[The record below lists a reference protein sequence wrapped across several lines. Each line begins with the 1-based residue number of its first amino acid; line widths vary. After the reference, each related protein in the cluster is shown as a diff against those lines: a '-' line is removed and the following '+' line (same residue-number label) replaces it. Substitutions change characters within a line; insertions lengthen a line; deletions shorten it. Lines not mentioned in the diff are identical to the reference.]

1 MGTPPLNETSI
12 NPKLYVRYVDDIF
25 AVFDKH
31 SSSETFLDHLNKQH
45 KNMRFTLE
53 KSTNSLPFLDT
64 EIEIIDD
71 RFESWVYRKATNT
84 NVMLN
89 ANAVCPLSWKK
100 GLLFGALH
108 RAKMICSNQDLFMS
122 EIKKLKEIFWK
133 NGYSE
138 SFFTQIYQSFEQKQ
152 SVSNVDVN
160 SEADFKYI
168 FKIPFLGGVSHKF
181 KDKITSLFFND
192 LRININPIFT
202 TFKVQNY
209 FVLKSRTPRLLASNV
224 VYKFSCLCDT
234 NITYIGKTK
243 RHLMVRCLE
252 HLEFEKKKPE
262 SEVKV
267 HLNDCDICKNANYE
281 NFEILKKCKTDLET
295 KVYEAFAINKE
306 QPKLNKNLFNKGS
319 LFTLKVY
326 A

>member
-1 MGTPPLNETSI
+1 M
-12 NPKLYVRYVDDIF
+12 RYVDDIF

-71 RFESWVYRKATNT
+71 KFESWVYRKATNT

-152 SVSNVDVN
+152 SVSNMDVN

-168 FKIPFLGGVSHKF
+168 FKNSVSWWSVAQ
-181 KDKITSLFFND
+181 I
-192 LRININPIFT
+192 
-202 TFKVQNY
+202 
-209 FVLKSRTPRLLASNV
+209 
-224 VYKFSCLCDT
+224 
-234 NITYIGKTK
+234 
-243 RHLMVRCLE
+243 
-252 HLEFEKKKPE
+252 
-262 SEVKV
+262 
-267 HLNDCDICKNANYE
+267 
-281 NFEILKKCKTDLET
+281 
-295 KVYEAFAINKE
+295 
-306 QPKLNKNLFNKGS
+306 
-319 LFTLKVY
+319 
-326 A
+326 